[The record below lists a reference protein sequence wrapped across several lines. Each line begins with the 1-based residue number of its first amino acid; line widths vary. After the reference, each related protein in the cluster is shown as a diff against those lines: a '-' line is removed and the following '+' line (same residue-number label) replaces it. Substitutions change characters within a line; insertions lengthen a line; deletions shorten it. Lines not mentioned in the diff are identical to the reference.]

1 MILFCL
7 DDDQITLDF
16 LESVHTAFPQATIL
30 VRAFDRRAV
39 LRLKGGPAAYIVR
52 EVLESAIK
60 MARLA
65 LGSLKID
72 HAEIDRIET
81 MYRTRDKERLAAQ
94 LESGDLHAAS
104 DRMITQ
110 EERKG

>member
-1 MILFCL
+1 
-7 DDDQITLDF
+7 
-16 LESVHTAFPQATIL
+16 
-30 VRAFDRRAV
+30 V